1 MFWKYGTFCSIF
13 SGLVWGFFWAIIFT
27 ILGILTLGIQLSL
40 NTTPF
45 LIVGSVAALSYLFF
59 QKFINIKFHLF
70 FIIMIVLIV
79 YCITFGDPYTQKD
92 KNYIPS
98 FVLVLITSI
107 FTHISIHLSL
117 SKISWGKLSRY
128 SCEKFYLRILWGL
141 GLMILILITLVP

>member
-59 QKFINIKFHLF
+59 SK
-70 FIIMIVLIV
+70 V
-79 YCITFGDPYTQKD
+79 YKY
-92 KNYIPS
+92 
-98 FVLVLITSI
+98 
-107 FTHISIHLSL
+107 
-117 SKISWGKLSRY
+117 KISSF
-128 SCEKFYLRILWGL
+128 FYNYDCINCLLYHIW
-141 GLMILILITLVP
+141 